1 MKKTWTTVPSEIKRE
16 LIFLISRHTPLT
28 FCQHGGRAIKA
39 FLHDIASKEN
49 NLLALEFDQNC
60 TLLQGQAIIFYQ
72 TAQQPLQG
80 FEANIVKEVNGKL
93 WISFPE
99 EIFRVERRR
108 LSRIKTLGNSM
119 VSFMIEGKTQLASCN
134 VKDISIE
141 GAQLISKSKYEKE
154 SILSPLT
161 FNLGMRYE
169 AFEKVVIVSEATIVR
184 ITERKDGLLE
194 YGVHFN
200 AGDADQDKLEQY
212 ILIRSK
218 EDGDLE
224 DS

>member
-1 MKKTWTTVPSEIKRE
+1 MKKSWTNDSAEITRE
-16 LIFLISRHTPLT
+16 LIFLVSRHTPLT

-39 FLHDIASKEN
+39 FLHDIPSKEN
-49 NLLALEFDQNC
+49 DHMVLEYETNC
-60 TLLQGQAIIFYQ
+60 KMLQGQAIIFYQ
-72 TAQQPLQG
+72 APQQPLRG
-80 FEANIVKEVNGKL
+80 FEINIVREEDGKL
-93 WISFPE
+93 WVSVPN

-119 VSFMIEGKTQLASCN
+119 VSFMLGGKNRLASCN

-141 GAQLISKSKYEKE
+141 GAQLLSKSKFEKE

-184 ITERKDGLLE
+184 IKERKDGLLE

-200 AGDADQDKLEQY
+200 AGDAEQDKLEQY
-212 ILIRSK
+212 ILIRNN
-218 EDGDLE
+218 EDSDLE
-224 DS
+224 DG

>member
-1 MKKTWTTVPSEIKRE
+1 MK
-16 LIFLISRHTPLT
+16 
-28 FCQHGGRAIKA
+28 AY
-39 FLHDIASKEN
+39 LHDIASKED
-49 NLLALEFDQNC
+49 NLLVLDFDQNC
-60 TLLQGQAIIFYQ
+60 TLLEGQAIIFYQ
-72 TAQQPLQG
+72 VPQQPLQG
-80 FEANIVKEVNGKL
+80 FETNIVREENGKL
-93 WISFPE
+93 WVSFPDE
-99 EIFRVERRR
+99 LFRVERRR

-119 VSFMIEGKTQLASCN
+119 VSFMIDGKTQLASCN
-134 VKDISIE
+134 VKDISVE
-141 GAQLISKSKYEKE
+141 GAQLISKSRYEKE

-200 AGDADQDKLEQY
+200 AGNADQDKLEQY

-218 EDGDLE
+218 EDRDLE
-224 DS
+224 GN

>member
-1 MKKTWTTVPSEIKRE
+1 MKKSWTTVAAEIKRE

-39 FLHDIASKEN
+39 HLHDIASKED
-49 NLLALEFDQNC
+49 NLLVLDFDQNC
-60 TLLQGQAIIFYQ
+60 KLLEGQAIIFYQ
-72 TAQQPLQG
+72 VPQQPLQG
-80 FEANIVKEVNGKL
+80 FETNIIREENDKL
-93 WISFPE
+93 LVAFPD

-119 VSFMIEGKTQLASCN
+119 VSFMIDGKTQLASCN
-134 VKDISIE
+134 VKDISVE
-141 GAQLISKSKYEKE
+141 GAQLISKSRYEKE
-154 SILSPLT
+154 SKLSPLT

-200 AGDADQDKLEQY
+200 AGNADQDKLEQY

-218 EDGDLE
+218 EDRDLE
-224 DS
+224 SN